1 MLEEMLNDF
10 KTKNKPAIGLCKINQ
25 KLKIAV
31 MKVAAPKKI
40 PRTLAQ
46 TIGQSFSFFN
56 KP

>member
-1 MLEEMLNDF
+1 MILRQ
-10 KTKNKPAIGLCKINQ
+10 KNKPVKGLCKINQ

-40 PRTLAQ
+40 PGTLAQ